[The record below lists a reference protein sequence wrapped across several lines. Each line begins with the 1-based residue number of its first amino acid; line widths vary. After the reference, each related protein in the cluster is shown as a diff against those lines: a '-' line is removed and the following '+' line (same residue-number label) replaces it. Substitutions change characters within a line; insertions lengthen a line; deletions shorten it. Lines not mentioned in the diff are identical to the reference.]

1 MQTKVVTLS
10 GVVFEGEAKAV
21 HARTQSGDITL
32 LDHHRPLIS
41 VLAPQTRIRIETLE
55 GTDVAFP
62 AANGFL
68 HMDGNNVLT
77 ILVD

>member
-1 MQTKVVTLS
+1 MKTKVVTLA

-21 HARTQSGDITL
+21 HARTNVGDITL

-41 VLAPQTRIRIETLE
+41 VLAPNTQVRVETKDNAKE
-55 GTDVAFP
+55 EFTASG
-62 AANGFL
+62 GFL
-68 HMDGNNVLT
+68 HMDGNNSLT